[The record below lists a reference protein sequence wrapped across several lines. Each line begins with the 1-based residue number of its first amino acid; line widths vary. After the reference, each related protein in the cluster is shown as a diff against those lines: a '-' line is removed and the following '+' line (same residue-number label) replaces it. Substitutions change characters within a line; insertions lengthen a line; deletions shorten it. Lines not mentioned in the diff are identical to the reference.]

1 MNIIDKYKLIH
12 WLNIRKTSFEV
23 LNKNLSGKI
32 NKKITE
38 KNLDE
43 LDQYTANLI
52 SEILNISIENIIKN
66 DQVPN
71 YIFKSDQDI
80 KETKRPI
87 KRDNIHF
94 YNYYTLP
101 SPKGYVAPVL
111 IDILCPKDKLPKL
124 NNGHLETAITLS
136 LGPNDIYARFGKK
149 INKTNFCKF
158 KVNKDKKTDWIVGDN
173 YYEPSYCLHTYS
185 RATDGPG
192 KILSYTTVSHIEKIF
207 RDKIN
212 DDSFSN
218 LKLNFNGN
226 YFNNLLH
233 QSLID
238 KGYDVNFV
246 SKKLKIKKTRLLNLF
261 KSNTKIPLA
270 IKNKILKLANLDKR
284 LFQEIKHKEDK
295 VGKYYLTVKDV
306 KKTIRKFKSYKIASI
321 ASSTRNPDLYGYYI
335 KVNKRINR
343 NPKLDLMDSN
353 CSHYLVTGGK
363 LIFYVN
369 EKDYVKKINCKKG
382 DAIWVGSFI
391 KHSFYGDG
399 SLAKISDGQNFNYLD
414 KFDLG
419 NLYNG
424 KFTINRA
431 RKDNQ
436 NWGYDKN

>member
-1 MNIIDKYKLIH
+1 MNIP
-12 WLNIRKTSFEV
+12 
-23 LNKNLSGKI
+23 
-32 NKKITE
+32 
-38 KNLDE
+38 
-43 LDQYTANLI
+43 
-52 SEILNISIENIIKN
+52 IENIIKN

-71 YIFKSDQDI
+71 YIFKTDQDI
-80 KETKRPI
+80 KKTKRPI

-218 LKLNFNGN
+218 LIQNFKGN

-238 KGYDVNFV
+238 KGYDFNFV
-246 SKKLKIKKTRLLNLF
+246 SKKLKITKKRLLNLF
-261 KSNTKIPLA
+261 KNNKKIPLT
-270 IKNKILKLANLDKR
+270 IKNKILKLANLDER

-295 VGKYYLTVKDV
+295 VGKYYLSVKDV
-306 KKTIRKFKSYKIASI
+306 KK
-321 ASSTRNPDLYGYYI
+321 
-335 KVNKRINR
+335 
-343 NPKLDLMDSN
+343 
-353 CSHYLVTGGK
+353 
-363 LIFYVN
+363 
-369 EKDYVKKINCKKG
+369 
-382 DAIWVGSFI
+382 
-391 KHSFYGDG
+391 
-399 SLAKISDGQNFNYLD
+399 Q
-414 KFDLG
+414 
-419 NLYNG
+419 
-424 KFTINRA
+424 
-431 RKDNQ
+431 
-436 NWGYDKN
+436 